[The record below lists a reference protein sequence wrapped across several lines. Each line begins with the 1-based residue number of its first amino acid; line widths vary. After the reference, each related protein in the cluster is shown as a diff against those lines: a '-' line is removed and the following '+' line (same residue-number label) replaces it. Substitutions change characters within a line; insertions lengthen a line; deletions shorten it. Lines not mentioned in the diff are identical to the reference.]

1 MSVDTLEFTEPFF
14 TVKLVSNEPEFSVS
28 DKTIVLNLS
37 EHPVDVQDQSLGFLQ
52 SVVIANTSIRNV
64 DRAVL
69 IERFPATRATTNFLR
84 RSKRFGRW
92 HTK

>member
-69 IERFPATRATTNFLR
+69 IERFSSHANDDELFA